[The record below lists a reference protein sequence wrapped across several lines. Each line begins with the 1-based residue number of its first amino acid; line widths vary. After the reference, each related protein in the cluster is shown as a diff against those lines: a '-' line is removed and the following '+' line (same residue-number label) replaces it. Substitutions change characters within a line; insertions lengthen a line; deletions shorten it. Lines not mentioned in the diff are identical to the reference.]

1 MAKKMHAVEIDRL
14 ETQLES
20 ALTRVAPRPEYKS
33 YLHDRLVTPPSEL
46 RVELVNSSPRN
57 IILAAVGLAGSLIL
71 VVATIRA
78 LLTYTRG
85 NNHQFF
91 PRSSG

>member
-1 MAKKMHAVEIDRL
+1 MAKKMQSAEIDRL
-14 ETQLES
+14 EAQLES
-20 ALTRVAPRPEYKS
+20 ALTRVAPRPEYKN

-46 RVELVNSSPRN
+46 RVELVNNAPRN

-85 NNHQFF
+85 ADHQLF